1 MPDSPDERRRNDA
14 YRRILAAAQEGG
26 TSLDRLHE
34 LLRQLEQ
41 NEAQTA
47 ELLRTVYGIPE
58 EFLSDYLELMVRE
71 ASSAR
76 SGGPSEE

>member
-1 MPDSPDERRRNDA
+1 MADSSDEERRNRA
-14 YRRILAAAQEGG
+14 YRRILAAAREGG

-34 LLRQLEQ
+34 LLIQLEQ

-47 ELLRTVYGIPE
+47 ELLRTVYGIPD

-71 ASSAR
+71 ASST
-76 SGGPSEE
+76 GGGTAED